1 MNFYRV
7 KIKIWDWDLRF
18 NMYMDSCY
26 INVIILLTSGIWS
39 SSVLPHKRNFERFS
53 QGSWAR
59 GYNSTILE
67 LCLTDRPLW
76 GWAVYIALVG
86 NIPTDIGVRAIFCQG
101 GGKPFTKQSNRN
113 EGRCNKIGRTGIWKW
128 LHTVFQGQYLPSL
141 SINYV
146 ATNKHLEK
154 LPPQVY

>member
-1 MNFYRV
+1 MLCSYTLYVTKNLMNFYRV

-26 INVIILLTSGIWS
+26 INVIILVTSGILS
-39 SSVLPHKRNFERFS
+39 SSVLPHKRNFERCS

-76 GWAVYIALVG
+76 AAELCILRSQETYQLSSLLLQYKGLNFGTCRCKSRALD
-86 NIPTDIGVRAIFCQG
+86 IPCFSC
-101 GGKPFTKQSNRN
+101 S
-113 EGRCNKIGRTGIWKW
+113 
-128 LHTVFQGQYLPSL
+128 LPICL
-141 SINYV
+141 
-146 ATNKHLEK
+146 
-154 LPPQVY
+154 